1 MPMTSGRV
9 APFGAVVV
17 LVLAAACSSSSGGS
31 GGGQP
36 DSGPGQ
42 DASQDTTG
50 GDDTGS
56 GGDTGPQQDASEG
69 GSTMDS
75 PVEATGGDGGPCDP
89 STLGSSLVLWLEGDM
104 GLTSS
109 GSPATVTW
117 TDQSPAKN
125 DASSGTGQ
133 TTVPTID
140 MSVVNGH
147 TAVKFDGTN
156 SLVVQDATSLQWQ
169 ANSFAVWLVMSD
181 ATNTADAG
189 AGMGFTILS
198 KLAPMAGSSVG
209 LALQLYPGGVE
220 AYDYQSAQVRAPS
233 TAIADGN
240 FHIVGAVRSG
250 GVLTMRLDGAAA
262 MTGAFATNV
271 SEPMQVVALGV
282 SPNLGPPAFAG
293 DVAEVIAVNGPV
305 ADPTCLE
312 SYLKAKYGL

>member
-1 MPMTSGRV
+1 MTSGRV
-9 APFGAVVV
+9 APFGAVVA

-36 DSGPGQ
+36 DSGNGGQ
-42 DASQDTTG
+42 DASEDTTG
-50 GDDTGS
+50 GETGG
-56 GGDTGPQQDASEG
+56 GGDTGSQQDASEG
-69 GSTMDS
+69 GSTVDS

-89 STLGSSLVLWLEGDM
+89 SSLGSSLVLWLAGDM

-133 TTVPTID
+133 ANVPTID
-140 MSVVNGH
+140 TSVVNGH
-147 TAVKFDGTN
+147 TAVKLDGTN
-156 SLVVQDATSLQWQ
+156 FLVVQDATSLQWGTS
-169 ANSFAVWLVMSD
+169 SFAVWVVMSD

-189 AGMGFTILS
+189 AAMGFTILS

-209 LALQLYPGGVE
+209 FALQLYPGGVE
-220 AYDYQSAQVRAPS
+220 AYDYQSAQVRAAS

-250 GVLTMRLDGAAA
+250 GVLTMRVDGAAA

-271 SEPMQVVALGV
+271 SEPGQVVALGL
-282 SPNLGPPAFAG
+282 SPNLAPPAFAG
-293 DVAEVIAVNGPV
+293 DIAEVIGVKGPV
-305 ADPTCLE
+305 ADPACIE
-312 SYLKAKYGL
+312 GYLKAKYGL